1 VGGAAARCDP
11 YRPRMMAP
19 ALLAV
24 LLSAVTPDPGSPA
37 KDCARFEAHYR
48 VLLQDQAERD
58 AQAVRNPG
66 DQVPPVV
73 ELEARTESG
82 HVAGELEGAVVQAC
96 RRANGLQYECVM
108 TADDY
113 EDLPNC
119 ALAGLPVLARAE
131 RRDLPISEPP
141 PTREERAEAD
151 RKFLREYVRNG
162 TIDLEALGT
171 GSTTQEVAP
180 EPPATASDGR

>member
-1 VGGAAARCDP
+1 
-11 YRPRMMAP
+11 MMALT
-19 ALLAV
+19 LLAAV
-24 LLSAVTPDPGSPA
+24 LLSAVNPDPGPPA

-48 VLLQDQAERD
+48 ALLQDQAERD

-96 RRANGLQYECVM
+96 RHANGSQYECVM
-108 TADDY
+108 TANDY

-141 PTREERAEAD
+141 PTREDRVEAD
-151 RKFLREYVRNG
+151 KTFLREYVRSG
-162 TIDLEALGT
+162 TVDLEALGT
-171 GSTTQEVAP
+171 GSAAQEAAP
-180 EPPATASDGR
+180 EPPAAASEGR